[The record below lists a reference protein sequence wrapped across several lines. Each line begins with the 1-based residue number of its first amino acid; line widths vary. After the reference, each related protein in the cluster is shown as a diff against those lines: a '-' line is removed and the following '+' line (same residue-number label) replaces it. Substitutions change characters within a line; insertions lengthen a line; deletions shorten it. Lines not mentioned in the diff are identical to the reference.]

1 MLPLLVSASPRRVQ
15 GVSGAPSPR
24 VPPQNPARGRARAP
38 VPLLWRSLQ
47 PRARPHGDCRLHSNL
62 IHSHSDILSRVLASS
77 PWRRSASPK
86 LGTQRDID
94 DLRCLCVQVITM
106 STAPAVAPFLV
117 LQARCARAFAT
128 PVCAPA
134 RAPLAAPPPG
144 PWGSQVCAC
153 VPQMSRPRSSSRS
166 SRTCR
171 PSLSGARRCSA
182 GRPNRSGACP
192 PSPWP
197 RSPRLGELLPR
208 AQELDLVRLGQ
219 GVAQRGGGARM
230 GAARAATWPRRGRL
244 VGRRPDARRPVDERR
259 AAAVDSLRAGAR
271 PALPPPPE
279 PPPRLLHLGYISAI
293 SRLYLGSI
301 SALLPEPCVRVVRS
315 CAIDGSLRPTIRRGV
330 TWLSPRA
337 SSRPCSVKPPLG
349 RRSRSPTSRARWC
362 SSRSSTTTSGR
373 PRSRTI

>member
-94 DLRCLCVQVITM
+94 DLRCLCVQVITL
-106 STAPAVAPFLV
+106 STAPAVASFLV
-117 LQARCARAFAT
+117 LQARCARASAT

-182 GRPNRSGACP
+182 GRPYRSGACP
-192 PSPWP
+192 PLAVAALAPPW
-197 RSPRLGELLPR
+197 R
-208 AQELDLVRLGQ
+208 AF
-219 GVAQRGGGARM
+219 
-230 GAARAATWPRRGRL
+230 AARAGT
-244 VGRRPDARRPVDERR
+244 
-259 AAAVDSLRAGAR
+259 
-271 PALPPPPE
+271 
-279 PPPRLLHLGYISAI
+279 
-293 SRLYLGSI
+293 
-301 SALLPEPCVRVVRS
+301 RS
-315 CAIDGSLRPTIRRGV
+315 CAPRARRCPARRRCTHGRCS
-330 TWLSPRA
+330 SPRC
-337 SSRPCSVKPPLG
+337 P
-349 RRSRSPTSRARWC
+349 RARGASTRTARRRAC
-362 SSRSSTTTSGR
+362 GGTPTTASRR
-373 PRSRTI
+373 PSPSRTA

>member
-94 DLRCLCVQVITM
+94 DLRCLCVQVITR

-153 VPQMSRPRSSSRS
+153 VPQMSRPSSCSRS

-208 AQELDLVRLGQ
+208 ARRRNSILCASGKALPSEAEVHAWALLVLLHGRGAD
-219 GVAQRGGGARM
+219 GSWVAVPTLVDQWMNVVLLQSTRYEQAPALLSHRPPS
-230 GAARAATWPRRGRL
+230 RRRGC
-244 VGRRPDARRPVDERR
+244 
-259 AAAVDSLRAGAR
+259 
-271 PALPPPPE
+271 
-279 PPPRLLHLGYISAI
+279 YTSAI
-293 SRLYLGSI
+293 SRLYLGYI
-301 SALLPEPCVRVVRS
+301 SAL
-315 CAIDGSLRPTIRRGV
+315 
-330 TWLSPRA
+330 
-337 SSRPCSVKPPLG
+337 SRPCCLSRVCVLCAVARAMAASD
-349 RRSRSPTSRARWC
+349 RRSGVA
-362 SSRSSTTTSGR
+362 
-373 PRSRTI
+373 

>member
-1 MLPLLVSASPRRVQ
+1 MMASKEKREPKTANAAAPGERQPAPRAGRVRGALPPSSPAK
-15 GVSGAPSPR
+15 SGPR
-24 VPPQNPARGRARAP
+24 SRARP

-47 PRARPHGDCRLHSNL
+47 PPARPHGDCRLHSNL

-94 DLRCLCVQVITM
+94 DLRCLCVQVITR

-166 SRTCR
+166 SITCR

-197 RSPRLGELLPR
+197 RSPRLGELLP
-208 AQELDLVRLGQ
+208 LT
-219 GVAQRGGGARM
+219 
-230 GAARAATWPRRGRL
+230 RAAGT
-244 VGRRPDARRPVDERR
+244 
-259 AAAVDSLRAGAR
+259 
-271 PALPPPPE
+271 
-279 PPPRLLHLGYISAI
+279 
-293 SRLYLGSI
+293 
-301 SALLPEPCVRVVRS
+301 RS
-315 CAIDGSLRPTIRRGV
+315 CA
-330 TWLSPRA
+330 PRA
-337 SSRPCSVKPPLG
+337 RRCPARRRCTHGRCSCCYMAAARTARGSPSR
-349 RRSRSPTSRARWC
+349 
-362 SSRSSTTTSGR
+362 RSSTSG
-373 PRSRTI
+373 

>member
-1 MLPLLVSASPRRVQ
+1 MASKEKPNARPQMLPLLVSASPRRVQ

-153 VPQMSRPRSSSRS
+153 VPQMSRPSSCSRS

-197 RSPRLGELLPR
+197 RSPRLGELLP
-208 AQELDLVRLGQ
+208 LT
-219 GVAQRGGGARM
+219 
-230 GAARAATWPRRGRL
+230 RAAGT
-244 VGRRPDARRPVDERR
+244 
-259 AAAVDSLRAGAR
+259 
-271 PALPPPPE
+271 
-279 PPPRLLHLGYISAI
+279 
-293 SRLYLGSI
+293 
-301 SALLPEPCVRVVRS
+301 RS
-315 CAIDGSLRPTIRRGV
+315 CA
-330 TWLSPRA
+330 PRA
-337 SSRPCSVKPPLG
+337 RRCPARRRCTHGRCSCCYMAAARTARGSPSR
-349 RRSRSPTSRARWC
+349 
-362 SSRSSTTTSGR
+362 RSSTSG
-373 PRSRTI
+373 